1 MFVGKLRLTM
11 DGSVGMH
18 HWSLSLIS
26 TQLLMII
33 KWHTNPSP
41 EKDENS
47 ALCSSWRWNC
57 CRGFLRW
64 PRDTEHAPV
73 LITPANA
80 QQITVSASSIKS
92 VIFLSSSNHSQ
103 HLRKIK
109 KSASANITK
118 TDQSSETPLCILK
131 IHVLV
136 YKLCIIFLSK
146 LNFRNGCNWP
156 RVRNGIFMLT
166 VYTSFM

>member
-11 DGSVGMH
+11 DRSVGMH
-18 HWSLSLIS
+18 HWSRSLIS

-33 KWHTNPSP
+33 KCHTNPSP
-41 EKDENS
+41 ERQEQCPVQFMEVELLREVLTL
-47 ALCSSWRWNC
+47 AARHWACSC
-57 CRGFLRW
+57 
-64 PRDTEHAPV
+64 
-73 LITPANA
+73 ANKA
-80 QQITVSASSIKS
+80 CKCPTNHRFSKFIKS

-103 HLRKIK
+103 HLEKIK

-118 TDQSSETPLCILK
+118 TDQSSETPLCIWY

-146 LNFRNGCNWP
+146 LNFRNGCNWT